1 MVSDEGKL
9 ANMNFDGSD
18 VRYWNVQNSDDLEGL
33 VQIEGR
39 DEYPKQIIL
48 TIFPFLLSPL

>member
-39 DEYPKQIIL
+39 DEYPKQITL